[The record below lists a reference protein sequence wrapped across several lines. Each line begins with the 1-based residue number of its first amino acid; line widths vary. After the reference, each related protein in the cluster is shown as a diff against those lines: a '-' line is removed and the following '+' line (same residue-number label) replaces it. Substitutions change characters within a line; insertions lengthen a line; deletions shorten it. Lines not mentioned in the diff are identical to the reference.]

1 MLAVPPYALL
11 LFALAVP
18 LPVPLDL
25 PAALLSGG
33 SLEVFTVCWATT
45 MRRKYRP
52 GNSPAPP
59 PATPSAASP

>member
-1 MLAVPPYALL
+1 MTRVRPRRLLVAAMLSVPPYSLL

-25 PAALLSGG
+25 AAALLAGG

-45 MRRKYRP
+45 MQLEV
-52 GNSPAPP
+52 P
-59 PATPSAASP
+59 PAF